1 MPSHRDLLQA
11 HRLMTQRSA
20 LALISGEPDSPH
32 QPLRRLNVGTI
43 SSLLAGAIA
52 AAVFAVLGLISPGGG
67 ATGSATGL
75 TQAGT
80 LVVDSASAT
89 AYVPCDSGKLCPA
102 LNYTSALLAL
112 DSASVRRVEVSPAA
126 LAHYSLGPTIGV
138 AGLPQDLPL
147 AQNLVTGPWA
157 VCANTAGTTLVG
169 GHTVGGTPLGPG
181 SAALAT
187 TGQGDVWVLWDGQ
200 RLAVQPSVAQT
211 LFPAMP
217 VQTVPSAWLNAVP
230 EGAPFAAPH
239 LPGQGTQVTGPDGP
253 ALVGQVFDQAGSG
266 GAAPQYY
273 ALLADGKL
281 AHVTATQ
288 AQLLTREPGAQ
299 AARPISP
306 SAATADLS
314 TTAIP
319 RGGLPAT
326 IPAVTQARS
335 ALCVTY
341 GRALGR
347 QIVTSATVPPG
358 ATPRLISG
366 PHPSLAP
373 PSPRRPDRRR
383 PRQHPHRR
391 HHLLPG
397 HRGHPLRPHH
407 PVSRSHP
414 RLHPQV
420 RVDSA
425 PRRHP
430 RPTPVWPTPKP
441 HRRHQP
447 SSHRLAPLPCAKTVT
462 PTTVFAHAKEP
473 PARPVS

>member
-1 MPSHRDLLQA
+1 VPSHRDLLQA

-20 LALISGEPDSPH
+20 LALISGEPDSPN

-52 AAVFAVLGLISPGGG
+52 AAVFAVLGLISPGS

-75 TQAGT
+75 SQAGT

-138 AGLPQDLPL
+138 AGLPQDLPV

-157 VCANTAGTTLVG
+157 VCATTAGTTLVG

-187 TGQGDVWVLWDGQ
+187 TGNGDVWVLWDGQ

-211 LFPAMP
+211 LFPAMQ

-239 LPGQGTQVTGPDGP
+239 IPGQGTQVTGPDGL
-253 ALVGQVFDQAGSG
+253 ALVGQVFDQPGSG

-281 AHVTATQ
+281 AHITATQ

-299 AARPISP
+299 AARQISP

-314 TTAIP
+314 TTLIP
-319 RGGLPAT
+319 QAGLPAT

-347 QIVTSATVPPG
+347 QIVTSATVPLG
-358 ATPRLISG
+358 ATPTNAATSSTALT
-366 PHPSLAP
+366 
-373 PSPRRPDRRR
+373 
-383 PRQHPHRR
+383 
-391 HHLLPG
+391 
-397 HRGHPLRPHH
+397 
-407 PVSRSHP
+407 
-414 RLHPQV
+414 
-420 RVDSA
+420 RV
-425 PRRHP
+425 
-430 RPTPVWPTPKP
+430 W
-441 HRRHQP
+441 
-447 SSHRLAPLPCAKTVT
+447 L
-462 PTTVFAHAKEP
+462 P
-473 PARPVS
+473 PAHGALIGAAPANTHTGVTAYFLVTGATRYALPTQSVASILGYTLKSDSTVLPAGVLDQIPAGPPLSPTAATKPSGTG

>member
-20 LALISGEPDSPH
+20 LALISGEPDSPN

-52 AAVFAVLGLISPGGG
+52 AAVFAVLGLISPGG

-112 DSASVRRVEVSPAA
+112 DSTSVRRVEVSPAA

-147 AQNLVTGPWA
+147 PQNLVTGPWA
-157 VCANTAGTTLVG
+157 VCATTAGTTLVG

-187 TGQGDVWVLWDGQ
+187 TGQGDVWVLWAGQ

-211 LFPAMP
+211 LFPAMR

-239 LPGQGTQVTGPDGP
+239 IPGQGTQVTGPDGLT
-253 ALVGQVFDQAGSG
+253 LVGQVFDQPGSG

-281 AHVTATQ
+281 AHITATQ
-288 AQLLTREPGAQ
+288 AQLLTREPGAP

-314 TTAIP
+314 TTLIP
-319 RGGLPAT
+319 QTGLPAT
-326 IPAVTQARS
+326 IPAITPARS

-341 GRALGR
+341 GSALQR
-347 QIVTSATVPPG
+347 QIVTGATVPPG
-358 ATPRLISG
+358 AT
-366 PHPSLAP
+366 
-373 PSPRRPDRRR
+373 
-383 PRQHPHRR
+383 
-391 HHLLPG
+391 
-397 HRGHPLRPHH
+397 
-407 PVSRSHP
+407 
-414 RLHPQV
+414 
-420 RVDSA
+420 
-425 PRRHP
+425 
-430 RPTPVWPTPKP
+430 
-441 HRRHQP
+441 
-447 SSHRLAPLPCAKTVT
+447 SSSVARTQLWL
-462 PTTVFAHAKEP
+462 P
-473 PARPVS
+473 PAHGALIGAAPANTRTGVTAYFLVTGATRYALPTQSVAGILGYTLKSESTVLPAGILDQIPAGPPLSPTAATNPAATG

>member
-1 MPSHRDLLQA
+1 VPSHRDLLQA

-89 AYVPCDSGKLCPA
+89 AYVPCDRGKLCPA

-112 DSASVRRVEVSPAA
+112 DSARVRRVEVSPAA

-157 VCANTAGTTLVG
+157 VCATTAGTTLVG

-200 RLAVQPSVAQT
+200 RLAIQPSVAQT

-217 VQTVPSAWLNAVP
+217 LQTVPSAWLNAVP
-230 EGAPFAAPH
+230 EGPPFAAPH
-239 LPGQGTQVTGPDGP
+239 LPGQGAQVVGPDGP
-253 ALVGQVFDQAGSG
+253 ALVGQVFDQPGSG

-281 AHVTATQ
+281 ARVTATQ

-299 AARPISP
+299 AARQISP

-314 TTAIP
+314 TTTIP
-319 RGGLPAT
+319 RGNLPAT
-326 IPAVTQARS
+326 IPAVAPARS

-358 ATPRLISG
+358 ATPITAATSSTVLT
-366 PHPSLAP
+366 
-373 PSPRRPDRRR
+373 
-383 PRQHPHRR
+383 
-391 HHLLPG
+391 
-397 HRGHPLRPHH
+397 
-407 PVSRSHP
+407 
-414 RLHPQV
+414 QV
-420 RVDSA
+420 
-425 PRRHP
+425 
-430 RPTPVWPTPKP
+430 W
-441 HRRHQP
+441 
-447 SSHRLAPLPCAKTVT
+447 L
-462 PTTVFAHAKEP
+462 P
-473 PARPVS
+473 PAHGALIGAAPGSTSAGVTTYFLVTGATRYALPTHSVAAILGYTLKSDSTVLPAGVLDQIPAGPPLSPTAATNPAATG

>member
-1 MPSHRDLLQA
+1 VPSHRDLLQA

-52 AAVFAVLGLISPGGG
+52 AAVFAVLGLISPSSG
-67 ATGSATGL
+67 ATGL

-89 AYVPCDSGKLCPA
+89 AYVPCDNGKLCPA

-112 DSASVRRVEVSPAA
+112 DSPNVRRVEVSPAA
-126 LAHYSLGPTIGV
+126 LAHYALGPTIGV

-157 VCANTAGTTLVG
+157 VCATTAGTTLVG

-187 TGQGDVWVLWDGQ
+187 TGQGDVWVLWNGQ
-200 RLAVQPSVAQT
+200 RLAIQPSVAQT

-217 VQTVPSAWLNAVP
+217 VQTVPTSWLNAVP

-239 LPGQGTQVTGPDGP
+239 IPGQGTQVAGPDGLT
-253 ALVGQVFDQAGSG
+253 LVGQVFDQPGSG
-266 GAAPQYY
+266 GAAAQYY

-281 AHVTATQ
+281 AHITDTQ
-288 AQLLTREPGAQ
+288 AQLLTREPGAP

-319 RGGLPAT
+319 HAGLPAT
-326 IPAVTQARS
+326 IPAITPARS

-347 QIVTSATVPPG
+347 QIVTGAIVPPG
-358 ATPRLISG
+358 ATPTTATSSTALTQVWLPPAHGALIGAAPG
-366 PHPSLAP
+366 PTSAGVTTYF
-373 PSPRRPDRRR
+373 
-383 PRQHPHRR
+383 
-391 HHLLPG
+391 LLTAATRYALPTQSVAAILG
-397 HRGHPLRPHH
+397 YTLK
-407 PVSRSHP
+407 S
-414 RLHPQV
+414 
-420 RVDSA
+420 DSA
-425 PRRHP
+425 VLPVGVLDQIP
-430 RPTPVWPTPKP
+430 AGPPLSPTAATN
-441 HRRHQP
+441 
-447 SSHRLAPLPCAKTVT
+447 
-462 PTTVFAHAKEP
+462 
-473 PARPVS
+473 PASTG

>member
-1 MPSHRDLLQA
+1 VPSHRDLLQA

-20 LALISGEPDSPH
+20 LALISGEPDSPN

-67 ATGSATGL
+67 ATTGL

-157 VCANTAGTTLVG
+157 VCATTAGTTLVG

-187 TGQGDVWVLWDGQ
+187 TGQGDFWVLWDGQ
-200 RLAVQPSVAQT
+200 RLAIQPSVAQT

-230 EGAPFAAPH
+230 EGAPFSAPH
-239 LPGQGTQVTGPDGP
+239 IPGQGAQITGPDGP
-253 ALVGQVFDQAGSG
+253 ALVGQVFDQPGSG
-266 GAAPQYY
+266 GAATQYY
-273 ALLADGKL
+273 VLLANGKL
-281 AHVTATQ
+281 AHITATQ
-288 AQLLTREPGAQ
+288 AQLLTREPGAP
-299 AARPISP
+299 AASPISP

-319 RGGLPAT
+319 QAGLPAT
-326 IPAVTQARS
+326 IPAITPARS
-335 ALCVTY
+335 ALCVTF

-347 QIVTSATVPPG
+347 QIVTGATVPPG
-358 ATPRLISG
+358 ATPTSATSSTGLTQVWLPPAHGALIGAAPG
-366 PHPSLAP
+366 PTSAGVTTYYLVTAAT
-373 PSPRRPDRRR
+373 RYA
-383 PRQHPHRR
+383 
-391 HHLLPG
+391 LPTQSVAAILG
-397 HRGHPLRPHH
+397 YTLK
-407 PVSRSHP
+407 S
-414 RLHPQV
+414 
-420 RVDSA
+420 DSA
-425 PRRHP
+425 VLPAGVLDQIP
-430 RPTPVWPTPKP
+430 AGPPLSPTAATN
-441 HRRHQP
+441 
-447 SSHRLAPLPCAKTVT
+447 
-462 PTTVFAHAKEP
+462 
-473 PARPVS
+473 PATG

>member
-75 TQAGT
+75 AQAGT

-89 AYVPCDSGKLCPA
+89 AYVPCDRGKLCPA

-157 VCANTAGTTLVG
+157 VCATTAGTTLVG

-187 TGQGDVWVLWDGQ
+187 TGQGDVWVLWEGQ
-200 RLAVQPSVAQT
+200 RLAIQPSVAQT

-230 EGAPFAAPH
+230 EGPPFAAPH
-239 LPGQGTQVTGPDGP
+239 LPGQGTEVIGPDGP
-253 ALVGQVFDQAGSG
+253 ALVGQVFDQPGSG

-299 AARPISP
+299 ASRPISP

-319 RGGLPAT
+319 RGSLPAT
-326 IPAVTQARS
+326 IPAATEARS

-347 QIVTSATVPPG
+347 QIVTGATVPPG
-358 ATPRLISG
+358 ATPSSVART
-366 PHPSLAP
+366 
-373 PSPRRPDRRR
+373 
-383 PRQHPHRR
+383 
-391 HHLLPG
+391 
-397 HRGHPLRPHH
+397 
-407 PVSRSHP
+407 
-414 RLHPQV
+414 QV
-420 RVDSA
+420 
-425 PRRHP
+425 
-430 RPTPVWPTPKP
+430 W
-441 HRRHQP
+441 
-447 SSHRLAPLPCAKTVT
+447 L
-462 PTTVFAHAKEP
+462 P
-473 PARPVS
+473 PAHGALIGAAPANTRAGVTTYFLVTGATRYALPTQSVAAILGYTLKSQSAVLPAGVLDQIPAGPPLSPTAATNPAATG

>member
-52 AAVFAVLGLISPGGG
+52 AAVFAVLGLISPGSG

-89 AYVPCDSGKLCPA
+89 AYVPCDRGKLCPA

-138 AGLPQDLPL
+138 AGLPQNLPVP
-147 AQNLVTGPWA
+147 QNLVTGPWA
-157 VCANTAGTTLVG
+157 VCATTAGTTLVG

-181 SAALAT
+181 SAALAR

-211 LFPAMP
+211 LFPAMR

-239 LPGQGTQVTGPDGP
+239 IPGQGTQVTGPDGL
-253 ALVGQVFDQAGSG
+253 ALVGQVFGQPGSG
-266 GAAPQYY
+266 GAAAQYY
-273 ALLADGKL
+273 VLLADGKL
-281 AHVTATQ
+281 AHITATQ
-288 AQLLTREPGAQ
+288 AQLLTREPGAP

-314 TTAIP
+314 TTLIP
-319 RGGLPAT
+319 QTALPAT
-326 IPAVTQARS
+326 IPAITPARS

-341 GRALGR
+341 GSAL
-347 QIVTSATVPPG
+347 QPHLVTGATVPPG
-358 ATPRLISG
+358 AT
-366 PHPSLAP
+366 
-373 PSPRRPDRRR
+373 
-383 PRQHPHRR
+383 
-391 HHLLPG
+391 
-397 HRGHPLRPHH
+397 
-407 PVSRSHP
+407 
-414 RLHPQV
+414 
-420 RVDSA
+420 
-425 PRRHP
+425 
-430 RPTPVWPTPKP
+430 
-441 HRRHQP
+441 
-447 SSHRLAPLPCAKTVT
+447 SSSVARIQIWL
-462 PTTVFAHAKEP
+462 P
-473 PARPVS
+473 PAHGALIGAAPATTRTGVTSYFLVTGATRYALPTQSVAAILGYTLKSDSTVLPAGLLDQIPAGPPLSPTAATNPAATG

>member
-1 MPSHRDLLQA
+1 VPSHRDLLQA

-20 LALISGEPDSPH
+20 LALISGEPDSPN

-52 AAVFAVLGLISPGGG
+52 AAVFAVLGLISPGS

-112 DSASVRRVEVSPAA
+112 DSASIRRVEVSPAT

-157 VCANTAGTTLVG
+157 VCASTAGTTLVG
-169 GHTVGGTPLGPG
+169 GHTVGGTPLGLG
-181 SAALAT
+181 SAALVT
-187 TGQGDVWVLWDGQ
+187 TGPGDVWVLWDGQ
-200 RLAVQPSVAQT
+200 RLAIQPSVAQT

-217 VQTVPSAWLNAVP
+217 VQTVPSPWLNAVP
-230 EGAPFAAPH
+230 EGAPFTAPQIA
-239 LPGQGTQVTGPDGP
+239 GQGTQVTGPDGL
-253 ALVGQVFDQAGSG
+253 ALVGQVFDQPGSG

-273 ALLADGKL
+273 VLLATGKL
-281 AHVTATQ
+281 AHITATQ
-288 AQLLTREPGAQ
+288 GQLLTREPGAQ
-299 AARPISP
+299 ATQAISP

-319 RGGLPAT
+319 QSGLPAT
-326 IPAVTQARS
+326 IPAITPARS

-341 GRALGR
+341 GRTLGR
-347 QIVTSATVPPG
+347 QIVTGATVPPG
-358 ATPRLISG
+358 ATPTSSTTPTQVWLPTAHGALIGAAPG
-366 PHPSLAP
+366 PTSAGVTTYSLVTAAT
-373 PSPRRPDRRR
+373 RYA
-383 PRQHPHRR
+383 
-391 HHLLPG
+391 LPTQSVAG
-397 HRGHPLRPHH
+397 ILGYTLK
-407 PVSRSHP
+407 S
-414 RLHPQV
+414 
-420 RVDSA
+420 DSA
-425 PRRHP
+425 VLPAGVLDQIP
-430 RPTPVWPTPKP
+430 AGPPLSPTAATM
-441 HRRHQP
+441 
-447 SSHRLAPLPCAKTVT
+447 
-462 PTTVFAHAKEP
+462 
-473 PARPVS
+473 PAASG

>member
-1 MPSHRDLLQA
+1 VPSHRDLLQA

-20 LALISGEPDSPH
+20 LALISGEPDSPN

-52 AAVFAVLGLISPGGG
+52 AAVFAVLGLISPGS

-157 VCANTAGTTLVG
+157 VCATTAGTTLVG
-169 GHTVGGTPLGPG
+169 GRTVGGTPLGPG

-200 RLAVQPSVAQT
+200 RLAIQPSVAQT
-211 LFPAMP
+211 LFPAMQ
-217 VQTVPSAWLNAVP
+217 VQTVPSAWLNTVP
-230 EGAPFAAPH
+230 EGTPFAAPH
-239 LPGQGTQVTGPDGP
+239 IPGQGTQVAGPDGL
-253 ALVGQVFDQAGSG
+253 ALVGQVFDQPGSG
-266 GAAPQYY
+266 GAAAQYY

-281 AHVTATQ
+281 AHITPTQ
-288 AQLLTREPGAQ
+288 AQLLTREPGAPPT
-299 AARPISP
+299 RPISP

-319 RGGLPAT
+319 RGSLPAT

-358 ATPRLISG
+358 ATPTTAATSSTMLT
-366 PHPSLAP
+366 
-373 PSPRRPDRRR
+373 
-383 PRQHPHRR
+383 
-391 HHLLPG
+391 
-397 HRGHPLRPHH
+397 
-407 PVSRSHP
+407 
-414 RLHPQV
+414 QV
-420 RVDSA
+420 
-425 PRRHP
+425 
-430 RPTPVWPTPKP
+430 W
-441 HRRHQP
+441 
-447 SSHRLAPLPCAKTVT
+447 L
-462 PTTVFAHAKEP
+462 P
-473 PARPVS
+473 PAHGALIGAAPGSTSTGVTTYYLVTAATRYALPTQSVAGILGYTLKSELTVLPAAILDQIPAGPPLSPTAATNPASTG